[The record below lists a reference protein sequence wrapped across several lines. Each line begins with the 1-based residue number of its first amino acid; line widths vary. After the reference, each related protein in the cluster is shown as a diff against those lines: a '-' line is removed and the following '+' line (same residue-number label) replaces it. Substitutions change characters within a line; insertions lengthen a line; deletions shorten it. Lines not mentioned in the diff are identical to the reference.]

1 MLKLIFSI
9 CFFFHSRMRSQLK
22 LVYLLIGI
30 VVCVVQAGNTAEPN
44 IKDNEILKDDI
55 KVIKKESKLLAAQD
69 PRLNKMIQFPK
80 DNQIDG
86 TVKAEK
92 KKSSTEKAS
101 LKDDAISKSDFIS
114 VLIGCKLL
122 TFLLLSYFLSIQE

>member
-1 MLKLIFSI
+1 
-9 CFFFHSRMRSQLK
+9 MRSQLK

-101 LKDDAISKSDFIS
+101 LKDDAISESDFIS